1 MDQNVIDEPEENNQN
16 EYLASNADI
25 ANEAVLEP
33 NTGGNSPEINQ
44 ESKAFSNEAAK
55 EQT

>member
-33 NTGGNSPEINQ
+33 NTGGNSPEIN
-44 ESKAFSNEAAK
+44 
-55 EQT
+55 